1 MKFIDITMSLNN
13 DTPPWPGDEPF
24 EYKLTWSMEDT
35 GSVNVGQFKGSNHIG
50 THVDAPYHYD
60 SAGLK
65 IADLPVD
72 RFSGRALVVSVKDD
86 SVITKKLLEKLD
98 LSEVSIVLFHTE
110 SWKDRKRFPDRY
122 TVIGEDVGP
131 FLKQKGIDLIG
142 IDTPS
147 VDPETSKEL
156 KGHHTLYKNDILILE
171 GIDLSQVSTGM
182 YELFAFPLKMEQA
195 DGSPVRA
202 VLRTIDASQ
211 DSSSPI

>member
-1 MKFIDITMSLNN
+1 MMKFIDITMILNN
-13 DTPPWPGDEPF
+13 ETPPWPGDEPF

-72 RFSGRALVVSVKDD
+72 RFSGQALVVHLKDKPA
-86 SVITKKLLEKLD
+86 ITKELLESVD
-98 LSEVSIVLFHTE
+98 LSKVSKVLFRTD
-110 SWKDRKRFPDRY
+110 SWTDRTRFPDPY
-122 TVIGEDVGP
+122 TVIGDDIGP
-131 FLKQKGIDLIG
+131 FLKQHGIDLIG

-156 KGHHTLYKNDILILE
+156 KGHHTLYRNDILILE
-171 GIDLSQVSTGM
+171 GIDLSQVSSGV

-202 VLRTIDASQ
+202 VLRTVEAI
-211 DSSSPI
+211 